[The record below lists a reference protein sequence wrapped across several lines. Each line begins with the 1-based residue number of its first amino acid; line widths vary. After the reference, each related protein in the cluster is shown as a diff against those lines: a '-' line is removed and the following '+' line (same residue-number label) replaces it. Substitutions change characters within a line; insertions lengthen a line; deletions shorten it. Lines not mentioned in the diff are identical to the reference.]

1 MKPLLLAAIL
11 AASISGT
18 VAPAAAEDT
27 TATSSPAAES
37 SDVYCG
43 DVPGKGYKCSDG
55 TTANE
60 GRGAVVGGGLSL
72 LKMTARVEMTVCDNQ
87 AVMRYGSCTRKPY
100 PDTDVLFVSTSQCQD
115 IGRKLALL
123 KHEELKNHGWKA
135 TIVWSCQ

>member
-1 MKPLLLAAIL
+1 MKSLLLAAIL
-11 AASISGT
+11 AATISGT
-18 VAPAAAEDT
+18 SAPAAAEDSVAVSGQT
-27 TATSSPAAES
+27 TDT

-60 GRGAVVGGGLSL
+60 ARGNTAGEGLAF

-87 AVMRYGSCTRKPY
+87 AFMRYGSCTRKPY
-100 PDTDVLFVSTSQCQD
+100 PDTDVLLVEKSQCQD
-115 IGRKLALL
+115 AGRKLALL
-123 KHEELKNHGWKA
+123 KYEELKNHGWKA